1 MQQTDTA
8 AAAELLGIRWDEAWG
23 IQERAVARG
32 LATKPPLA
40 LRRMGADE
48 KAVGHGQD
56 YATLV
61 YNLEK
66 ATVE

>member
-1 MQQTDTA
+1 M
-8 AAAELLGIRWDEAWG
+8 
-23 IQERAVARG
+23 
-32 LATKPPLA
+32 
-40 LRRMGADE
+40 DE

-66 ATVE
+66 ATVEWVGEGRKKETLDAFFRSLSLE